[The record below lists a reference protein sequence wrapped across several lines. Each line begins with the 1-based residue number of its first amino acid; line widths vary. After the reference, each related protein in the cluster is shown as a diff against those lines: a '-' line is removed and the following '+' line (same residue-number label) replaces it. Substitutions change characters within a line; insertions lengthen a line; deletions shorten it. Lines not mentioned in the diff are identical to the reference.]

1 MNGSSVNKSNKNVF
15 VVVVVLYNPRI
26 IHFARLGICAAMTRN
41 VVKRLD
47 NQNCVNCVFKVIG
60 QSDVNLFYRA
70 EYTENLL
77 GVYYAMNFTRRSTK
91 KHSDKNSHHT
101 QCQSPFTFSFYQTVA
116 IITSNILEDIHNPH
130 QTTRSVSN

>member
-1 MNGSSVNKSNKNVF
+1 MNGSSVNKSNNNVF

-60 QSDVNLFYRA
+60 QSDVNLFYR
-70 EYTENLL
+70 
-77 GVYYAMNFTRRSTK
+77 VYRKFIGRVLC
-91 KHSDKNSHHT
+91 DKLH
-101 QCQSPFTFSFYQTVA
+101 
-116 IITSNILEDIHNPH
+116 
-130 QTTRSVSN
+130 